1 MSSLDRRLPT
11 RRALSRR
18 VRLERGDLRWW
29 LGPVLAVLLVLSGC
43 TSDPSPVVNGIKIIP
58 VGERTDAPDLR
69 GELLDG
75 SGTFDL
81 TEHAGDVVLV
91 NFWGSWCGPCVS
103 EADDLE
109 ESYEATK
116 DSDVTFLG
124 VNVRDDRDA
133 AMHFAAARFTYPSIF
148 DPSSRLALDFD
159 LPPTAIPT
167 TMIIDRQ
174 GRVAAVSYS
183 AVLRTDL
190 EPVLNTLAA
199 EARNG

>member
-1 MSSLDRRLPT
+1 MSRY
-11 RRALSRR
+11 
-18 VRLERGDLRWW
+18 VRW
-29 LGPVLAVLLVLSGC
+29 LAPVLALLIVASGC
-43 TSDPSPVVNGIKIIP
+43 ASHPTAEVKGIRIIP
-58 VGERTDAPDLR
+58 VGERTAAPVLR

-75 SGTFDL
+75 SGAFDL
-81 TEHAGDVVLV
+81 ADHKGDVILV

-109 ESYEATK
+109 ESYQATK
-116 DSDVTFLG
+116 DSGVTFLG

-133 AMHFAAARFTYPSIF
+133 AIHFAATRSTYPSVF

-174 GRVAAVSYS
+174 GRVAAVAYS

-190 EPVLNTLAA
+190 EPVLTTLAA
-199 EARNG
+199 ESP